1 MKERRSRKKKCI
13 VGENS
18 DMKRTH
24 KGDQKDKHQ
33 LVDQKGM
40 KQVLK

>member
-1 MKERRSRKKKCI
+1 MKERRNMRKKCI

-18 DMKRTH
+18 DMKRKH

-40 KQVLK
+40 KQVLE